1 MAGGI
6 MRNNGFPGDHPVTV
20 SLSCGLKGER
30 GREHPL
36 TIGPATEP
44 GDAWVVETGHD
55 LQSERIAHA
64 LGGGRIRCLDIVESE
79 LPAIQAYWSSL
90 QRDVVSIEPHSAPFR
105 QGTLWQVNQPVAQCE
120 CASRRWEHPEQAAAH
135 LRELSHWC
143 RAYGASLRSTNLLLQ
158 RIQTKTADAAWV
170 ARWPFGGFS
179 RKVEREEDLFNLW
192 EAGVHPDRVDQVYEG
207 LGLADP
213 LNAQAYLH
221 IATRQVSLE
230 WLRPFVAGGPQAVT
244 WAATT
249 YSPWDAKHPEG
260 RLEWFEAGVH
270 YNVIAALLDSPYSLA
285 DVRELALSIDV
296 SLNAAGHVMADWLG
310 TRCRPSVPDLVRV
323 CRLVPHGRQ
332 APTPA
337 ALKAVLERTKPH
349 HGDMSVTE
357 VGLVLVAAGT
367 TPGAVAL
374 INRGVRNL
382 ADFEVRQLSEG
393 RR

>member
-1 MAGGI
+1 
-6 MRNNGFPGDHPVTV
+6 MRNNGFPGGHPVTV

-36 TIGPATEP
+36 TISPAAEP
-44 GDAWVVETGHD
+44 GGAWVVETGHD
-55 LQSERIAHA
+55 LESERIAQA
-64 LGGGRIRCLDIVESE
+64 LGGGRLRCLDVVELE
-79 LPAIQAYWSSL
+79 LPAIQGFWSCL
-90 QRDVVSIEPHSAPFR
+90 QRDVVAIEPYSAPFR
-105 QGTLWQVNQPVAQCE
+105 QGTLWLVSQPVAQCE
-120 CASRRWEHPEQAAAH
+120 CATRRWEKPEQAAAH

-143 RAYGASLRSTNLLLQ
+143 RAHGASLRSANLLVQ
-158 RIQTKTADAAWV
+158 RIQAKTGSAAW
-170 ARWPFGGFS
+170 AAQWPFGGFS
-179 RKVEREEDLFNLW
+179 RKVERETDLFMLW
-192 EAGVHPDRVDQVYEG
+192 EAGIHPTLVTQVHDG

-221 IATRQVSLE
+221 IITRRLDLG

-249 YSPWDAKHPEG
+249 YSPWDAKHPDG

-270 YNVIAALLDSPYSLA
+270 YNVIAALLGSPYSLA
-285 DVRELALSIDV
+285 DVRELASATDV

-349 HGDMSVTE
+349 RDDMNVTD

-374 INRGVRNL
+374 INRGVRSL
-382 ADFEVRQLSEG
+382 DDFEVRQLSEG